1 MKQHFDL
8 VVVGGGHAGL
18 EATWSAAQFDNL
30 SIALLSLPEVALG
43 NMPCNPSIGGVG
55 KGQVV
60 RELDALGGLM
70 GLLADRTAIQCRV
83 LNESKGYAVQS
94 TRFQVDKFRYADLA
108 EELILQH
115 PRITLVRQRLQQVE
129 YAQNLFTVFL
139 ADGSFITCTKLIMTT
154 GTFLNGLLHCGEESK
169 AGGIID
175 CAPSVPLNALFKNS
189 PLKGLRF
196 KTGTPPRLRFSTIDT
211 SKMEEQ
217 ASDPTAQVFHWEN
230 SAHQRHLPQVSC
242 YMTHTNPNTME
253 IIRSN
258 RARSPLFNGQI
269 AGVGPRYCP
278 SIEDKAFRYPDRQ
291 VHHVFVEPEGLDHE
305 STYVNGLSTSL
316 PKDVQESYI
325 HSIEGMEHAEFLQY
339 GYAVEYDVID
349 TTTLSRTLESLEIPG
364 LYFAGQ
370 VNGTSGYEEAAAQ
383 GLIAGLNAA
392 LSLCQLSPLILDRH
406 QSYIG
411 VLIEDLVSNT
421 RDEPYRLF
429 TARSE
434 NRLYLREDN
443 TYLRMAPYRFHLGLD
458 TQLDG
463 FYRDFLFS
471 YQILDRLCDE
481 TIFKSTPQNDQ
492 YFLEQGYGPIGANIS
507 LTDLMKRSQ
516 LDPVKVLCREVERFS
531 ANFDFRVLYAV
542 AISKKYDGYI
552 KRADAETERLR
563 KLERRGIN
571 WQQLFDSNNIS
582 YECRQRIKAIRPET
596 FGQLMRIEGIRPATL
611 AFVAGNIIR

>member
-1 MKQHFDL
+1 MERHFDL

-18 EATWSAAQFDNL
+18 EAAWAAGHFSSL
-30 SIALLSLPEVALG
+30 SVALISLPEVAIG

-70 GLLADRTAIQCRV
+70 GHLADRTAIQCRI

-94 TRFQVDKFRYADLA
+94 TRFQVDKFKYAALA
-108 EELILQH
+108 EEMILAH
-115 PRITLVRQRLQQVE
+115 PRIELLRDRLTGVDWDGQHFQLNLAEQGLVSS
-129 YAQNLFTVFL
+129 
-139 ADGSFITCTKLIMTT
+139 DKLVLTT
-154 GTFLNGLLHCGEESK
+154 GTFLNGLLHCGEESTP
-169 AGGIID
+169 GGIID
-175 CAPSVPLNALFKNS
+175 CRPSLGLNQLFQQIPFRS
-189 PLKGLRF
+189 LRF
-196 KTGTPPRLRFSTIDT
+196 KTGTPPRLKLSTLDL
-211 SKMEEQ
+211 SQMEAQ
-217 ASDPTAQVFHWEN
+217 PSDERAQLFHW
-230 SAHQRHLPQVSC
+230 AHPSGERFLPQISC
-242 YMTHTNPNTME
+242 YMAHTNPQTME

-258 RARSPLFNGQI
+258 RSRSPLFNGQI

-278 SIEDKAFRYPDRQ
+278 SIEDKAFRYPDRN
-291 VHHVFVEPEGLDHE
+291 VHHVFVEPEGLDSE

-316 PKDVQESYI
+316 PKDVQEGYI
-325 HSIEGMEHAEFLQY
+325 HSIPGMEQAQFLRY

-349 TTTLSRTLESLEIPG
+349 TTSLTRTLESKILPG

-392 LSLCQLSPLILDRH
+392 LSLVKGEPLILDRH
-406 QSYIG
+406 ESYIG
-411 VLIEDLVSNT
+411 VLIEDLVSNL

-443 TYLRMAPYRFHLGLD
+443 TLVRMAPYRIQLGLNLE
-458 TQLDG
+458 LDL
-463 FYRDFLFS
+463 FYRQFQFE
-471 YQILDRLCDE
+471 YQILDQLCDQ
-481 TIFKSTPQNDQ
+481 TIYRATPANDQ
-492 YFLEQGYGPIGANIS
+492 RFVAMSYGPIGANIS
-507 LTDLMKRSQ
+507 LTELMRRSQ
-516 LDPVKVLCREVERFS
+516 LDPVVVLRQELKHFS
-531 ANFDFRVLYAV
+531 AHFDERVVYAV

-563 KLERRGIN
+563 KLERKGIN
-571 WQQLFDSNNIS
+571 WQQLCDSNNIS
-582 YECRQRIKAIRPET
+582 FECRQRIRAIRPET

-611 AFVAGNIIR
+611 AYVAGNIVR